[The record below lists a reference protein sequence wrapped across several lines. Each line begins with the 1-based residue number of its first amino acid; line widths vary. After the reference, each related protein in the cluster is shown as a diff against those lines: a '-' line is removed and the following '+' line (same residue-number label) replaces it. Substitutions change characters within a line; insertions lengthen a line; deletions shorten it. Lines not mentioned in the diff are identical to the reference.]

1 MGQSDRKINKLATI
15 NGTWRR
21 DPVNL
26 WLVREAVKK
35 SYNCETS
42 APKIVDTCPNDPKFC
57 EIEPLC
63 RFATFKGGW
72 ETRER
77 FVPYINEARR
87 REVTLELCEKVKG
100 LSASAASVS
109 ESTNSLSVT
118 PSVQVKNSCSNTVEM
133 CDNKQLCILAIDDWH
148 WKNSVNYIGH
158 VTEAEKRG
166 LSLVDCAIAM
176 GEDLNTIRLNFGQGA
191 PTQILPKAQQ
201 SSVSSASRMAMP
213 VEGKIIRAY
222 DQKLNPGLDI
232 SAPWGSKVVAAEDGV
247 VAAIAKEERDQ
258 VPILVVRHAD
268 NLLTVY
274 ARITDLKVVKGDSVK
289 RGQTLG
295 SVHQGTPALHF
306 ELRQGFDSIDPIPYL
321 Q

>member
-1 MGQSDRKINKLATI
+1 
-15 NGTWRR
+15 
-21 DPVNL
+21 
-26 WLVREAVKK
+26 
-35 SYNCETS
+35 
-42 APKIVDTCPNDPKFC
+42 
-57 EIEPLC
+57 
-63 RFATFKGGW
+63 
-72 ETRER
+72 
-77 FVPYINEARR
+77 
-87 REVTLELCEKVKG
+87 
-100 LSASAASVS
+100 
-109 ESTNSLSVT
+109 
-118 PSVQVKNSCSNTVEM
+118 M

-247 VAAIAKEERDQ
+247 VAAITKDTDQ

-274 ARITDLKVVKGDSVK
+274 ARITDLKVAKGDSVK
-289 RGQTLG
+289 RGQTLAILRK
-295 SVHQGTPALHF
+295 SNPAYLHF
-306 ELRQGFDSIDPIPYL
+306 ELRQGFDSIDPMPYL